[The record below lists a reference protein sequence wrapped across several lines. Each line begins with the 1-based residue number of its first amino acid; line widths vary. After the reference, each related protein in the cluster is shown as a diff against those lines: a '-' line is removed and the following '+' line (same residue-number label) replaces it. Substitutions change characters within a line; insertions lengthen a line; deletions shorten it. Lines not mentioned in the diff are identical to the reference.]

1 MKRLHVGAQVKDLDA
16 SIAFYSA
23 LFGSEPT
30 VTRKDYAKWMLDDPR
45 VNFSITARGK
55 KGGVDHL
62 GIQVESEDELAE
74 SRDRLEKA
82 NLSLL
87 DAGEITCC
95 YARSTKHW
103 VIDPDGVPWETFQ
116 THGLAG
122 DYGRDFLTDEV
133 REAEAAKREP
143 EPKAAGTCC

>member
-16 SIAFYSA
+16 SIRFYTA

-30 VTRKDYAKWMLDDPR
+30 VTRKDYAKWMLEDPR

-55 KGGVDHL
+55 TGGVDHL

-74 SRDRLEKA
+74 AKDRLEKA
-82 NLSLL
+82 DLSLL

-95 YARSTKHW
+95 YARSSKHW
-103 VIDPDGVPWETFQ
+103 AVDPDGVPWETFQ
-116 THGLAG
+116 THGLTD
-122 DYGRDFLTDEV
+122 DYGRDFLTEDV
-133 REAEAAKREP
+133 RDREMSAREESSK
-143 EPKAAGTCC
+143 EPCC